1 MLIRVF
7 EFRGEFMV
15 TFMHGLRVIAYLMH
29 RLAFVTV
36 VCAALG
42 AVIYTTLCAFNVMP
56 WLEIPLSLSGRP
68 IENSGLWVQSSLTG
82 LAVLLM
88 FFLPS
93 NTRILALENSHRSF
107 QLGMHDVARAYHH
120 AHAADRADAF
130 KLSSEFVSVRE
141 RLVYLRNHP
150 DLGSL
155 EPDVLEAAAQ
165 MSHISKELANIYSD
179 DALARARDFLRQR
192 QTEVDNFNSRI
203 NNAKLV
209 ATELKHWLHE
219 VELEESV
226 AASQLERLRDELHEV
241 LPELGKIAMVEVEA
255 ERDTI
260 TRLPRAAE

>member
-1 MLIRVF
+1 MN
-7 EFRGEFMV
+7 
-15 TFMHGLRVIAYLMH
+15 TFMHGLRVITYLLH
-29 RLAFVTV
+29 RLAFFLVILG
-36 VCAALG
+36 ALSALG
-42 AVIYTTLCAFNVMP
+42 YTALCAFGLMP
-56 WLEIPLSLSGRP
+56 WLEMQLSFGGATV
-68 IENSGLWVQSSLTG
+68 ENAGVWVQSGLTAFVVM
-82 LAVLLM
+82 LA

-93 NTRILALENSHRSF
+93 TKRILTLENSHRSF

-120 AHAADRADAF
+120 AHAADRSGNF
-130 KLSSEFVSVRE
+130 KLSSEFDSVRE

-165 MSHISKELANIYSD
+165 MSHISKELSNIYSD

-192 QTEVDNFNSRI
+192 QTEVENFNARLG
-203 NNAKLV
+203 NAKLV

-241 LPELGKIAMVEVEA
+241 LPELGKIAMVEVEV
-255 ERDTI
+255 ERDTV
-260 TRLPRAAE
+260 THLPRAAE